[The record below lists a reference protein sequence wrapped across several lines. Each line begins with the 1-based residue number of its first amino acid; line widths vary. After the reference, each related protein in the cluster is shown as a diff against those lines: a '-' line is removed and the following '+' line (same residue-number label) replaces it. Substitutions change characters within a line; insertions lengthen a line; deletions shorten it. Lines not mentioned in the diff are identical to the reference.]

1 MTSRKERKAGYVVK
15 LKNLLDEYNRIMV
28 VEADNVGSNHMQKI
42 RQSIRGKGVLL
53 MGKNTMVR
61 RLIRSEYKHFEAI
74 LPHVSKNVG
83 LLFTREELP
92 VVRDIILSQKV
103 SAPAKAGAIAPI
115 DVIVPAGDT
124 GLEPTQT
131 AFLQALNIATRINK
145 GQIMILNPKQVITA
159 GDKVGPSEATLLQ
172 KLKIR
177 PFHYGLKLTQIYE
190 DGLTYGPEVLDI
202 SSADLLVK
210 VASAATRI
218 ACVSLE
224 IGYPTL
230 VSLPHSL
237 GRAFKNVLSLAVVT
251 EITFAQAEKVKEI
264 LENPE
269 AFAAAAAASA
279 PAPAA
284 SGSAPA
290 AAAAVEVDEGEE
302 SEEDLGFDLFG

>member
-15 LKNLLDEYNRIMV
+15 LRSLLDEYNRILI

-42 RQSIRGKGVLL
+42 RQSIRGKGILL

-61 RLIRSEYKHFEAI
+61 RLIRAEYKQFEAL
-74 LPHVSKNVG
+74 LPHVNKNVG
-83 LLFTREELP
+83 LLFTHEDLTT
-92 VVRDIILSQKV
+92 VRDIILAQKV

-115 DVIVPAGDT
+115 NVVVPAGDT

-131 AFLQALNIATRINK
+131 AFLQALNIPTRINK
-145 GQIMILNPKQVITA
+145 GQIMILNPKQVINA
-159 GDKVGPSEATLLQ
+159 GEKVGPSEATLLQ

-177 PFHYGLKLTQIYE
+177 PFHYGLQLTQIYE
-190 DGLTYGPEVLDI
+190 DGLTYGPEVLSI
-202 SSADLLVK
+202 SSNQLLEK
-210 VASAATRI
+210 VAAAATKI

-224 IGYPTL
+224 IGYPTT

-269 AFAAAAAASA
+269 AFAAAAAAAA
-279 PAPAA
+279 PSQAA
-284 SGSAPA
+284 TPA
-290 AAAAVEVDEGEE
+290 AAEAAPAQEEEAEE
-302 SEEDLGFDLFG
+302 SDGDMGFDLFG